1 MDMDTFVRF
10 MTVGLVLWAIVVV
23 FKKQGITMDN
33 FIKDNFMKF
42 IAVGLVL
49 WAGVNVLMKFMPNT
63 ATQLPLPV
71 YEFFYSITVNTEPSL
86 PTKSFPPEP
95 NDVSP

>member
-1 MDMDTFVRF
+1 MDTDKV
-10 MTVGLVLWAIVVV
+10 I
-23 FKKQGITMDN
+23 
-33 FIKDNFMKF
+33 KF
-42 IAVGLVL
+42 IAVALVL

-71 YEFFYSITVNTEPSL
+71 YEFFYSITVNTEPSP
-86 PTKSFPPEP
+86 PTESFSPEP

>member
-1 MDMDTFVRF
+1 MDMDNFVTF

-33 FIKDNFMKF
+33 FMKS

-49 WAGVNVLMKFMPNT
+49 WAGVNVLMKFVPDG
-63 ATQLPLPV
+63 ATQLPLPI
-71 YEFFYSITVNTEPSL
+71 YEFFYSITVNTEPSP
-86 PTKSFPPEP
+86 PTESFSSEP
-95 NDVSP
+95 DPDS